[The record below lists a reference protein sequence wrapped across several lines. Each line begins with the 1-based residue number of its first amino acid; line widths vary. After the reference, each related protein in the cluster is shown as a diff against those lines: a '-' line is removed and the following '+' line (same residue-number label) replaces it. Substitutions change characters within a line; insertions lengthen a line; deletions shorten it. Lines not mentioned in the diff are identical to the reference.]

1 MQFKILSSLGVCVK
15 DNGFSIDELVMRL
28 DALFQEKGFPGIVA
42 QILMLV
48 DENLALRAMD
58 GRELPVK
65 CPRCGKSLFVLD
77 GYRSRR
83 FGTRLG
89 TVELPSAHRAKCR
102 HCGHSCVPLFL
113 LCGIGR
119 HQSASDG
126 LQKMAIEQCVE
137 TSYRRAAGNPRALAG
152 VVRSHTSFHRWV
164 LKTDA
169 DEIKVPEDAVDA
181 IREPAAEEGGPP
193 GEDSGVKKEPAS
205 LFADGTRYKGRT
217 AGGHARAGT
226 LKALVGVREDGRT
239 FAIGAWADKSWED
252 IGRELEE
259 RKLRFADGS
268 ILVTD
273 GEQPI
278 ADGLAALAGR
288 HQRCQWHVARDL
300 YFSMHEQGAS
310 AADVRPWRDRLWQ
323 VMGVELP
330 SEDYDVVPEGVR
342 EDVGRR
348 LAAAESGLRSLIAEI
363 RKGGFGKAAEYL
375 ENASRSMFGYV
386 RRWLDLGIS
395 CPRASSLIE
404 RVMRELGRRVK
415 KLAYGWKPKGIEKVT
430 RILLRIFTDEEEWEK
445 YWRERMRISQSV
457 ALTFRIVKAPA

>member
-1 MQFKILSSLGVCVK
+1 
-15 DNGFSIDELVMRL
+15 MRL

-137 TSYRRAAGNPRALAG
+137 TSYRRAAGNLRALAG

-181 IREPAAEEGGPP
+181 IREPAAEERGPP
-193 GEDSGVKKEPAS
+193 GEDSGAKKEPAS
-205 LFADGTRYKGRT
+205 LRESS
-217 AGGHARAGT
+217 
-226 LKALVGVREDGRT
+226 ALLL
-239 FAIGAWADKSWED
+239 GA
-252 IGRELEE
+252 
-259 RKLRFADGS
+259 
-268 ILVTD
+268 
-273 GEQPI
+273 
-278 ADGLAALAGR
+278 LAAIPALYACSLAPDFP
-288 HQRCQWHVARDL
+288 WHVE
-300 YFSMHEQGAS
+300 SS
-310 AADVRPWRDRLWQ
+310 
-323 VMGVELP
+323 
-330 SEDYDVVPEGVR
+330 
-342 EDVGRR
+342 VGR
-348 LAAAESGLRSLIAEI
+348 LLFSVAVMAAGA
-363 RKGGFGKAAEYL
+363 FPKAA
-375 ENASRSMFGYV
+375 NA
-386 RRWLDLGIS
+386 
-395 CPRASSLIE
+395 
-404 RVMRELGRRVK
+404 
-415 KLAYGWKPKGIEKVT
+415 
-430 RILLRIFTDEEEWEK
+430 
-445 YWRERMRISQSV
+445 
-457 ALTFRIVKAPA
+457 